1 MRNIL
6 IIFRKE
12 LRIFFDS
19 PIAYIFII
27 AFLAF
32 SNWLFFRSFFIVG
45 QLSMRDYFFFIPW
58 IFLVFIPAV
67 TMRLW
72 AEEKKIG
79 TIEVL
84 MTLPVRNYE
93 VVLGKFLASFSFVM
107 IALAL
112 SFFLPLTLFFLGDVD
127 FGPIIGGYVGAC
139 FLGGA
144 YLAIGLFVSNLAEN
158 QIVAFIIA
166 ALLSFALFI
175 IGEDLVLATL
185 PNSLVPTF
193 SFLGLGKH
201 FVSLQRGVLD
211 SRDVIYYISVIG
223 FFLFLNTQSLESR
236 KW

>member
-1 MRNIL
+1 MRNML

-45 QLSMRDYFFFIPW
+45 QISMRDYFFFIPW
-58 IFLVFIPAV
+58 IFLVFVPAV

-112 SFFLPLTLFFLGDVD
+112 SFLVFM
-127 FGPIIGGYVGAC
+127 
-139 FLGGA
+139 
-144 YLAIGLFVSNLAEN
+144 
-158 QIVAFIIA
+158 AFIYYGEKTKPLMAPSGVSQKA
-166 ALLSFALFI
+166 AAPPAASAPAPVAAWTI
-175 IGEDLVLATL
+175 QWSRSI
-185 PNSLVPTF
+185 
-193 SFLGLGKH
+193 
-201 FVSLQRGVLD
+201 RGMT
-211 SRDVIYYISVIG
+211 RP
-223 FFLFLNTQSLESR
+223 
-236 KW
+236 